1 MDIKGLLTK
10 TEWDIFTSTLGS
22 DTVIIFLLNSD
33 KITYHADLHN
43 YYVTLIKL
51 CVGVKF
57 VE

>member
-10 TEWDIFTSTLGS
+10 TEWDIFTSTLAS

-33 KITYHADLHN
+33 KITYHADLHS
-43 YYVTLIKL
+43 YVTFIKWL
-51 CVGVKF
+51 EVKF